1 MSLVP
6 GFGGRRNHAQ
16 QVYDPYSHHAQ
27 QVKDPYSHHSHP
39 VHDPYSHHS
48 HPVHD
53 PYSHNTHQVYDTYSH
68 QAHKV
73 HDPFAHEVWDPFH
86 EFYLESPRSLI
97 APAPSFHHAP
107 ATMAQIEYKETPEAH
122 VFRANLHGYKK
133 EDVKVQVEDDKMLKI
148 TGEKRMKKEDNW
160 HHYERSSGKFF
171 TSFSL
176 PLNSR
181 ADYVKSSME
190 NGVLTITVPKKET
203 TKNHHHIRTV
213 SID

>member
-1 MSLVP
+1 MSLMPV
-6 GFGGRRNHAQ
+6 FGGRRNHANQ
-16 QVYDPYSHHAQ
+16 MHDTYSDHHANKVHDPYSDHHA
-27 QVKDPYSHHSHP
+27 PL
-39 VHDPYSHHS
+39 VHDPYSHHTR
-48 HPVHD
+48 
-53 PYSHNTHQVYDTYSH
+53 PYSHQ
-68 QAHKV
+68 QAHQV
-73 HDPFAHEVWDPFH
+73 HDPFAHEVWDSFH

-122 VFRANLHGYKK
+122 IFRCNLHGYKK
-133 EDVKVQVEDDKMLKI
+133 EDVKVQVEDDKVLKI

-176 PLNSR
+176 PVNSR

-190 NGVLTITVPKKET
+190 NGMLTITVPKKEIHR
-203 TKNHHHIRTV
+203 NLHHLRTV
-213 SID
+213 QIN